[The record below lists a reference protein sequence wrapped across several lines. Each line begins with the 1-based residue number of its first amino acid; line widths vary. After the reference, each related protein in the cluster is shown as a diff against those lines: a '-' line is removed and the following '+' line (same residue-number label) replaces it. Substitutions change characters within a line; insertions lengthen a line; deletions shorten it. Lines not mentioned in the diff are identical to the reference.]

1 MTTAA
6 LLLAAPIAVT
16 NAPVA
21 SVVATNAPTA
31 SVSATNAVPP
41 RIVTTWNQAQ
51 RELKRTA
58 AQQADGTLDAAGVA
72 RRRAA
77 VARAFERVCR
87 QKGISEETIRY
98 WRGRIENGEGEL
110 K

>member
-1 MTTAA
+1 MMTAS
-6 LLLAAPIAVT
+6 LLLAAAL
-16 NAPVA
+16 A
-21 SVVATNAPTA
+21 ATNATA
-31 SVSATNAVPP
+31 VSVAETNAVPP
-41 RIVTTWNQAQ
+41 RMVTTWNQAQ

-58 AQQADGTLDAAGVA
+58 VQQAEGTLDAAGAA

-98 WRGRIENGEGEL
+98 WRGRIEKGEA

>member
-1 MTTAA
+1 MSLTMLAA
-6 LLLAAPIAVT
+6 LAIAAALA
-16 NAPVA
+16 
-21 SVVATNAPTA
+21 ATNAPAA
-31 SVSATNAVPP
+31 SAMSVADAVATNAVPP
-41 RIVTTWNQAQ
+41 RMVTTWNQAQ
-51 RELKRTA
+51 RELRRTA
-58 AQQADGTLDAAGVA
+58 ARQADGMLDAAGAA

-98 WRGRIENGEGEL
+98 WRGRIEKGEGES

>member
-1 MTTAA
+1 MTTASI
-6 LLLAAPIAVT
+6 LLAAAL
-16 NAPVA
+16 A
-21 SVVATNAPTA
+21 ATNAPAA
-31 SVSATNAVPP
+31 SVAATNAVPP
-41 RIVTTWNQAQ
+41 RMVTTWNQAQ
-51 RELKRTA
+51 RELRRTA
-58 AQQADGTLDAAGVA
+58 ARQTDGTLDAAGAV

-98 WRGRIENGEGEL
+98 WRGRIEKGEGDS